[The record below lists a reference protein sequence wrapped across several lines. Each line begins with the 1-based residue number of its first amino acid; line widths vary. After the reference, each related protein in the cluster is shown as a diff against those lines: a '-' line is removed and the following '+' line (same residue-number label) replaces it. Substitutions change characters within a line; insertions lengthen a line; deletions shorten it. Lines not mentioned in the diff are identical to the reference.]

1 MMKKLNDNQLEQV
14 VGGKTRYVQNG
25 AGANVRS
32 GPGTDYGK
40 WYHLDEGKACFTNGE
55 RVYNSDDGYDWV
67 QLDDG
72 GWVAAHTF
80 RKNGYIRVDCRS
92 NRKGARARKD
102 VRTGR
107 RRSGRS

>member
-1 MMKKLNDNQLEQV
+1 MTDKMNKLNDNQLEQV

-32 GPGTDYGK
+32 GPGTSYGK
-40 WYHLDEGKACFTNGE
+40 WYHLDEGESCFTNGE

-72 GWVAAHTF
+72 GWVAAHLL
-80 RKNGYIRVDCRS
+80 GI
-92 NRKGARARKD
+92 
-102 VRTGR
+102 
-107 RRSGRS
+107 